1 MSTIKDMSLDY
12 VNSVYE
18 LSIFLRLNGHNTLG
32 ERLVTAAVDLAT
44 LSHTSWT
51 TTDDKEF
58 LTNLTKTHETA
69 DKLVSLINIVT
80 YLELGYSGLGKV
92 SEDTQAIFKMS
103 KSSLNTFFTRHGIK
117 VMKKTESAGTK
128 EDQPSQQLKS
138 RYTANQND
146 IKQEIA
152 QEGNNTVPDDN
163 SPDKE
168 DNAPQDQTNNGLPF
182 ETGQDDSGVDQI
194 KDAEEMSA

>member
-32 ERLVTAAVDLAT
+32 ERLVTAAVELAT

-51 TTDDKEF
+51 TTDDKQF
-58 LTNLTKTHETA
+58 LANLTQTHETA

-80 YLELGYSGLGKV
+80 YLDLGYKGLEKV
-92 SEDTQAIFKMS
+92 SEDTQAIYKMS
-103 KSSLNTFFTRHGIK
+103 RSSLNTFFTRHGIK
-117 VMKKTESAGTK
+117 VMKKTESAGSK

-138 RYTANQND
+138 RYTANQSD
-146 IKQEIA
+146 IKEEIA
-152 QEGNNTVPDDN
+152 QEGNDTVP
-163 SPDKE
+163 
-168 DNAPQDQTNNGLPF
+168 AVQDQSSEDLPF
-182 ETGQDDSGVDQI
+182 ETGQDDADTDQI
-194 KDAEEMSA
+194 KDEEEMTA